1 MHKMNPQKMM
11 CGHNSDRK
19 NVYSLLSHASKVKDD
34 TLTIFHDISCL

>member
-19 NVYSLLSHASKVKDD
+19 DYASKVKDD